1 MPTKLAGTPAIF
13 EPTLLATGYTA
24 GQSLFTPEQLSVT
37 TQQATLVQ
45 LGIFWDIAS
54 APEMTIYF
62 FNSKPVG
69 FGDAGD
75 TVSLTFDERASLI
88 GVWNIDS
95 TVGQGYSTLLGDNSD
110 ENSYDILTGDLAHFD
125 NEDNTL
131 YMAVIIKSTTTVDLS
146 DKLRFTM
153 LVRR

>member
-1 MPTKLAGTPAIF
+1 MPTKLAGNPVEF
-13 EPTLLATGYTA
+13 EPILLATGYTA
-24 GQSLFTPEQLSVT
+24 GQSLFTPEELSVT

-45 LGIFWDIAS
+45 LGIFWDVAS

-62 FNSKPVG
+62 FNRKPDG

-75 TVSLTFDERASLI
+75 TVSLTFDERSSLI

-95 TVGQGYSTLLGDNSD
+95 TSGQGYSTLLGDNG
-110 ENSYDILTGDLAHFD
+110 ENNSYDILTGALAHFD
-125 NEDNTL
+125 NDDKTL
-131 YMAVIIKSTTTVDLS
+131 YMAAIIKSTTTVDLS
-146 DKLRFTM
+146 DKLKFTM